1 MATQDRRVRERASRR
16 ARILDAAAELI
27 VRDGF
32 SSTGV
37 AAIAERAEF
46 NVGTLYYYYSSKE
59 ILYLGV
65 LLRALDLLIPKLEET
80 AAAPGTARERLGRIA
95 EAYRSFFAE
104 HPESQAIIQCVQSGL
119 IEPTSDEEAQMVAQA
134 YKGTART
141 IGIVARVISEG
152 TATGEFHKIDA
163 RESTLFF
170 WASLTGVLQLA
181 GHKAVFRSSID
192 DGLLDR
198 WVERFTFGLGGQPS

>member
-65 LLRALDLLIPKLEET
+65 LVRGLDLLIPKLEET
-80 AAAPGTARERLGRIA
+80 AGAPGTARERLGRIA
-95 EAYRSFFAE
+95 EAYRSFFEE

-119 IEPTSDEEAQMVAQA
+119 IEPTSDEEAQMIAQA

-152 TATGEFHKIDA
+152 TATGEYHKIDA

-181 GHKAVFRSSID
+181 GNKAVFRSSID

-198 WVERFTFGLGGQPS
+198 WVERFTFGMGGQPS